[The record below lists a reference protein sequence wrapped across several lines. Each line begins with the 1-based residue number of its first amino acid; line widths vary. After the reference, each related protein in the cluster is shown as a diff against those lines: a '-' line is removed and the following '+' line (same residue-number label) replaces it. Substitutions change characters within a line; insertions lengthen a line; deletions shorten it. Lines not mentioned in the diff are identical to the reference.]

1 MSCENVRAQVAAG
14 LAATELQEAFGVHLR
29 QCSACGDLVDGL
41 ATVSEMRAQW
51 QDEPVPKW
59 DRLRHQMPRRQPRP
73 WLMIGLPLAACLVLA
88 LLVMMR
94 AELSVEQ
101 GGWRLSFA
109 GTAREQAMLAT
120 VRTLVAE
127 ERKSHNQELVALLD
141 EYDKRQRNATQTMLG
156 EYAKQQDL
164 ATEQRVAQAT
174 KAVRED
180 QTNTVKTLV
189 SAFQDQRERDL
200 LWVRQNLE
208 NVVLRQERTHT
219 NLNKL
224 ASYVTREDAR

>member
-14 LAATELQEAFGVHLR
+14 LAATEIQEAFGVHLR

-51 QDEPVPKW
+51 QEEPVPKW

-73 WLMIGLPLAACLVLA
+73 WLTIGLPLAACLVLA

-94 AELSVEQ
+94 AELTVDQ
-101 GGWRLSFA
+101 GGWSLSFA
-109 GTAREQAMLAT
+109 GTAREQAMLDK

-141 EYDKRQRNATQTMLG
+141 EYDKRQRNVTQNLLG
-156 EYAKQQDL
+156 EYDQRQSL
-164 ATEQRVAQAT
+164 MTEQRVAQVAQ
-174 KAVRED
+174 AMRDD
-180 QTNTVKTLV
+180 QAISMKTLV
-189 SAFQDQRERDL
+189 GAIKSQREQDL

-208 NVVLRQERTHT
+208 NVVLRQERTHS

-224 ASYVTREDAR
+224 ASYVARDDAR